1 MTTKAY
7 RRRAAKLF
15 GARRGQL
22 DYRVKRDYV
31 RNGVVSIPCRISS
44 FDDVISPYSV
54 KGLETLNPDFVDY
67 VEKAAAVTPG
77 ELPLVLNIVGG
88 SLSKAEQKN
97 IEETVRDDFA
107 YDLGMVER
115 SERRHKRIS
124 LLMVVAMVL
133 VGLLLFGCPFSE
145 LNYSLLS
152 SALPVIMGDRG

>member
-1 MTTKAY
+1 MFSQEQ
-7 RRRAAKLF
+7 RKLATETF
-15 GARRGQL
+15 INL
-22 DYRVKRDYV
+22 DY
-31 RNGVVSIPCRISS
+31 SIADTVATLG

>member
-1 MTTKAY
+1 M
-7 RRRAAKLF
+7 
-15 GARRGQL
+15 
-22 DYRVKRDYV
+22 
-31 RNGVVSIPCRISS
+31 
-44 FDDVISPYSV
+44 ISPYSV